1 MIHSK
6 ECEIFL
12 GQRHFVSKTLSI
24 RQIHIL
30 KSLGA
35 SFYSLSLFLDSK
47 IIQNKIKQ
55 NRPILMC
62 ILQKY
67 KRITHFV
74 EFFFLISETRWL
86 NTYTHILMDV
96 NKMP

>member
-1 MIHSK
+1 MVHSK
-6 ECEIFL
+6 ECEMIFL

-35 SFYSLSLFLDSK
+35 SFYSLLLFLDSK

-55 NRPILMC
+55 NRPILVC
-62 ILQKY
+62 VLQTY

-74 EFFFLISETRWL
+74 EFFFKFQKQDGLIL
-86 NTYTHILMDV
+86 ILTF
-96 NKMP
+96 